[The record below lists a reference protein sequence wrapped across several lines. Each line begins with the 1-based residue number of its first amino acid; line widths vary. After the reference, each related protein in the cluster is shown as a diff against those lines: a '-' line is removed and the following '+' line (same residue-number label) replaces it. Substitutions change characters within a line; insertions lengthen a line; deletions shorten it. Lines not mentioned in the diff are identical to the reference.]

1 MRLLN
6 RRTRHAVVRAGALA
20 CLALTANSA
29 LNLRVA
35 RRPAARPT
43 RIDESISIL
52 IPARNEAHRI
62 EPTLRSVLAQQ
73 GLANLQII
81 ILDDGSSDGTGDVIR
96 RTIET
101 DPRVKVLDGDDD
113 PPPRGWLGK
122 PWACHRLS
130 QEATG
135 SVLVFID
142 ADVVLHPH
150 AVASAV
156 QMLRRDRLHLLSP
169 YPRQIAQSVPERIT
183 QPLVT
188 WSWLSTLPLPL
199 AERSRVPQLS
209 AAIGQFL
216 VVDAAAYRAS
226 GGHTAVAGEIIEDAG
241 VVRTL
246 KRHGFRGMPALG
258 GEIAECRMYD
268 GASDVYNGYTK
279 SLWAVFGNA
288 PSALGGMALMSFI
301 YVVPPVLGLTAK
313 DRSTKVWGAVGYGAG
328 VAGRVMTSRA
338 SGERV
343 WPDAFAQPL
352 SVGAFAALTGASL
365 LRKRRGALH
374 WKGRTLP

>member
-1 MRLLN
+1 MRLM
-6 RRTRHAVVRAGALA
+6 TPQARHAVVRAGALA
-20 CLALTANSA
+20 CIALTANSA
-29 LNLRVA
+29 VNLRVA
-35 RRPAARPT
+35 RRPAARASQV
-43 RIDESISIL
+43 RERVSIL

-62 EPTLRSVLAQQ
+62 TPTLKSVLAQE
-73 GLANLQII
+73 GLDDLQVIV
-81 ILDDGSSDGTGDVIR
+81 LDDGSTDGTADVIR
-96 RTIET
+96 HAIGT
-101 DPRVKVLDGDDD
+101 DPRVKILDGDDN
-113 PPPRGWLGK
+113 PPPQGWLGK

-156 QMLRRDRLHLLSP
+156 HMLRRDRLQLLSP
-169 YPRQIAQSVPERIT
+169 YPRQIAQTPAERIT

-188 WSWLSTLPLPL
+188 WSWLSTLPLLL
-199 AERSRVPQLS
+199 AERSGIPQLS

-216 VVDAAAYRAS
+216 VVDAVAYRAS

-241 VVRTL
+241 VVRAL
-246 KRHGFRGMPALG
+246 KRNGFRGMPALG
-258 GEIAECRMYD
+258 GQIATCRMYD
-268 GASDVYNGYTK
+268 GASEVYHGYTK
-279 SLWAVFGNA
+279 SLWAVFGNT

-301 YVVPPVLGLTAK
+301 YVVPPILGLTAK

-338 SGERV
+338 SGERT
-343 WPDAFAQPL
+343 WPDALTQPL
-352 SVGAFAALTGASL
+352 SAGTFAVLTGASL